1 MGQPRALTVTQRNTV
16 LVLQWDRQH
25 VRNALDPATI
35 VAIAEALDHAAA
47 TGDAR
52 AAVLTGSGET
62 AFSAGMDLTAL
73 ASDRA
78 GAGKAYAAWMATLN
92 SPDRIPLV
100 AAVNG
105 MAMGGG
111 FEIAM
116 RCDLVVAG
124 DHCEFGLPEVTKA
137 MVPHGGALD
146 LPAYVPVHTALE
158 WALTGDRVPAARL
171 LELGLINRVVPA
183 NEVLS
188 TAVALAERIA
198 AHDPAT
204 VREIRHAMW
213 RRALS
218 PFVTHE

>member
-1 MGQPRALTVTQRNTV
+1 MGEAPALSITPRDRIL
-16 LVLQWDRQH
+16 LIQWDRQA

-35 VAIAEALDHAAA
+35 IGIAEALDNAAA
-47 TGDAR
+47 DGSAG
-52 AAVLTGSGET
+52 AAVLTGAGDI
-62 AFSAGMDLTAL
+62 AFSAGMDLKAL
-73 ASDRA
+73 AADRA
-78 GAGKAYAAWMATLN
+78 AAGKAYAAWMATLN
-92 SPDRIPLV
+92 SPDRIPLI

-124 DHCEFGLPEVTKA
+124 DHCEFGLPEVTQA

-158 WALTGDRVPAARL
+158 WALTGDRIPAERL
-171 LELGLINRVVPA
+171 RELGIVNRVVPSRD
-183 NEVLS
+183 VLP
-188 TAVALAERIA
+188 TALALAERIA
-198 AHDPAT
+198 AHDPKT

-213 RRALS
+213 RTALGAG
-218 PFVTHE
+218 E